1 MDHPIPADGRCPFRA
16 SEWDPTE
23 PETFGSAHTVYAA
36 LRQENPLPWSN
47 DYGGFWAATTYD
59 DVVAITRDSA
69 TFSTVTQNVVPHV
82 PRSSR
87 RPPLHFD
94 PPEHDVYRKVI
105 DPSLRRAAVQRLEGR
120 FRAAAQE
127 TLAPLL
133 AQGGGDYSKDFAM
146 PFVARSFA
154 EYLGVPYA
162 TAVRVRDIGVRY
174 SYAIQDMDKDTI
186 MAASD
191 ELYAIAETIYAQHA
205 NAAEDGT
212 QDLVNGLRRAAE
224 DPDNA
229 ITHRSAVATIRQMIV
244 AGMGAP
250 QAVLGSAAAH
260 LAQHPELQQRLRK
273 DPTLLPAAVEELLR
287 LYAPY
292 RVFART
298 ATRDVELHGRLVRE
312 GEPIAL
318 IFPSANRDEGHFDD
332 VDAFDLERKPNRHLA
347 FGRGAHRCPAAA
359 MGRSELLIALEVL
372 LSSTSS
378 FTLDGEVEMMN
389 WLEFGPRSVP
399 LRLERASTSTAPAA
413 GQEKMAG

>member
-1 MDHPIPADGRCPFRA
+1 MDHPTPADGRCPFRA

-47 DYGGFWAATTYD
+47 DYGGFWSATTYD

-120 FRAAAQE
+120 FRDAAQE

-133 AQGGGDYSKDFAM
+133 EQGGGDYSKDFAM

-229 ITHRSAVATIRQMIV
+229 ITHKSAVATIRQMIV

-318 IFPSANRDEGHFDD
+318 IFPSANRDEEHFDD
-332 VDAFDLERKPNRHLA
+332 VDAFDLERQPNRHLA

-372 LSSTSS
+372 LSSTSA
-378 FTLDGEVEMMN
+378 FALDGEVEMMN

-399 LRLERASTSTAPAA
+399 LRLERASTSSAQGA